1 MHAKLKRRN
10 LTGSLATPHLPN
22 DAAKTDHHPTDGLDR
37 ARAGRFAFPVPGR
50 ARAEDFI
57 DWGREPI
64 LPSNLSFDPDPGAN
78 SRPNRIRLFRI
89 TPGFLSDP
97 VGLSDVDDPLSSAA
111 SDPNP
116 TPTADATTDWLTVT
130 MGNDNPF
137 FDLRR
142 PGDPGGVGYYKVH
155 GQVQLL
161 DSPNT
166 GCTVALQAV
175 TPAGRENNGVDDGP
189 TVLSPQFSLFQS
201 LDDGTAIQ
209 GFVGKHVNCNPRWT
223 SQLDQA
229 VQYGMALQR
238 PVVTSRPDRGGSV
251 YVFVE
256 ALGRYHYDTTTA
268 ATPLSALDVL
278 PGLQWQLGPNWWMSG
293 GLVVPMT
300 STDRIESNQ
309 WQITCSFQF

>member
-1 MHAKLKRRN
+1 MMQQKRTITPR
-10 LTGSLATPHLPN
+10 TGWI
-22 DAAKTDHHPTDGLDR
+22 
-37 ARAGRFAFPVPGR
+37 VPGL
-50 ARAEDFI
+50 AALLTLFPAALRAEDVI
-57 DWGREPI
+57 DWGR
-64 LPSNLSFDPDPGAN
+64 DPDLAEQPGLRPGRRRRRN
-78 SRPNRIRLFRI
+78 VRPNRIRLFRI

-97 VGLSDVDDPLSSAA
+97 VGLSDADDPLSPGAA
-111 SDPNP
+111 SDPNR
-116 TPTADATTDWLTVT
+116 
-130 MGNDNPF
+130 
-137 FDLRR
+137 RR
-142 PGDPGGVGYYKVH
+142 PPTLNGLADGDD
-155 GQVQLL
+155 GQRQPLL
-161 DSPNT
+161 RPAAAGRPRRRRAITRSTARCSSSIRRTPAARS
-166 GCTVALQAV
+166 ALQAV

-189 TVLSPQFSLFQS
+189 TVVSPQFSLFQS

-238 PVVTSRPDRGGSV
+238 PVVTSRPDHGGSV

-278 PGLQWQLGPNWWMSG
+278 PGVQWQLAPNWWMSG

-300 STDRIESNQ
+300 AADRTESNQ